1 MWSKVKHKTSARE
14 LHDCMCC
21 FKKSKI
27 WSFLHGVC
35 SWLENIVIK
44 GNTLELVNW
53 KVNCVGLPSF
63 TFSLLRQYPMSESLD
78 YATSSTKR
86 VGRQHMTPC
95 HLRSPTLWMGGTL
108 PVKRACG
115 LPIFSTTLIAMLLTF
130 PFFWEFILVVPSRTA
145 YADVILLSVHK
156 FFLSLYFPHPL
167 SVPSLSWPSALHYT
181 QLPAINISFL
191 VALCWN

>member
-1 MWSKVKHKTSARE
+1 MLFQEVKDLVISPWCLLLTWKHSNQGQHSGVSELKGELCWSS
-14 LHDCMCC
+14 
-21 FKKSKI
+21 I
-27 WSFLHGVC
+27 
-35 SWLENIVIK
+35 
-44 GNTLELVNW
+44 
-53 KVNCVGLPSF
+53 F
-63 TFSLLRQYPMSESLD
+63 TFSLLHQHPMSESLD

-86 VGRQHMTPC
+86 VGRQHMTPR
-95 HLRSPTLWMGGTL
+95 HLRSPTLWTGGTL

-130 PFFWEFILVVPSRTA
+130 PFFWEFILVPSRTA
-145 YADVILLSVHK
+145 CADVILLSVHK